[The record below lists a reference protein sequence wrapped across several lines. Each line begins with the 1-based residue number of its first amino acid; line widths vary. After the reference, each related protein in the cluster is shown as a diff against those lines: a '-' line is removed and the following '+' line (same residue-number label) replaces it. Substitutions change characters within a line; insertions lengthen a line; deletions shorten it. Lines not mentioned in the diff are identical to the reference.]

1 MAIGS
6 HGRGRGGT
14 VGDGR
19 LGRRPTVEKLFSFLS
34 PFGRAAVTIDLIYL
48 AVTLT
53 RYGRTLSSTIRL
65 RFTDRISRSR
75 GAPAALFVPSVYS

>member
-19 LGRRPTVEKLFSFLS
+19 LGRRPTVEKLFSFMRR
-34 PFGRAAVTIDLIYL
+34 FGAAAVTIDL
-48 AVTLT
+48 A
-53 RYGRTLSSTIRL
+53 RY
-65 RFTDRISRSR
+65 R
-75 GAPAALFVPSVYS
+75 GATYRTAVQSDHDLHVTPRRAEPAPTH

>member
-19 LGRRPTVEKLFSFLS
+19 LGRRPTVEKLFSFMRR
-34 PFGRAAVTIDLIYL
+34 FGAAAVTIDLKL
-48 AVTLT
+48 GLVFF
-53 RYGRTLSSTIRL
+53 RVGP
-65 RFTDRISRSR
+65 
-75 GAPAALFVPSVYS
+75 GPP

>member
-19 LGRRPTVEKLFSFLS
+19 PGRRPTVEKLFSFLRV
-34 PFGRAAVTIDLIYL
+34 FVRAAVKTDQQVAYL
-48 AVTLT
+48 
-53 RYGRTLSSTIRL
+53 YY
-65 RFTDRISRSR
+65 R
-75 GAPAALFVPSVYS
+75 GFGLPTQ

>member
-19 LGRRPTVEKLFSFLS
+19 LGRRPTVEKLFSFMRR
-34 PFGRAAVTIDLIYL
+34 FGAAAVTIDLSFC
-48 AVTLT
+48 A
-53 RYGRTLSSTIRL
+53 
-65 RFTDRISRSR
+65 
-75 GAPAALFVPSVYS
+75 